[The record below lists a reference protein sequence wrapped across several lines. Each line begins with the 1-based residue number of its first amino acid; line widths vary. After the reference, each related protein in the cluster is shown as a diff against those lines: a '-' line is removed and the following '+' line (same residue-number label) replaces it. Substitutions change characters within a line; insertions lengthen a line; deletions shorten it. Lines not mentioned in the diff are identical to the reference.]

1 MSGLGDEDLQARV
14 HRALASVSRVRI
26 LQLLEAAPRDV
37 AGIAALTGLH
47 ANTVRSH
54 LGVLERADLVCR
66 MSTDATGPG
75 RPPVRYRLAPPPPR
89 ARTGGGL
96 ETLTEVLIASLLGV
110 ADDPT
115 AVAVEAGRPLGRA
128 LVGGTPPSTTRE
140 ALERVVTM
148 LDELGFEPELVLG
161 EAQAEVRLHRCPF
174 DDLARRYGE
183 VVCAAH
189 LGLVRGALE
198 ELGARVRA
206 DLVPWVEPTMCLV
219 DLSPG
224 RPPA

>member
-1 MSGLGDEDLQARV
+1 MTGLGREDLQARV
-14 HRALASVSRVRI
+14 HRALASVSRIRI
-26 LQLLEAAPRDV
+26 MQLLEADPREV
-37 AGIAALTGLH
+37 AEIATLTGLH
-47 ANTVRSH
+47 PNTVRNH
-54 LGVLERADLVCR
+54 LGVLERAGLVCR
-66 MSTDATGPG
+66 MPTDATGPG
-75 RPPVRYRLAPPPPR
+75 RPPVRYRLAPPPE
-89 ARTGGGL
+89 ARSGAL

-148 LDELGFEPELVLG
+148 LDELGFEPELVVD

-219 DLSPG
+219 DLSPR
-224 RPPA
+224 RPPG

>member
-37 AGIAALTGLH
+37 AGIATLTGLH

-66 MSTDATGPG
+66 MTTDATGPG
-75 RPPVRYRLAPPPPR
+75 RPPVRYRLAPPPPE
-89 ARTGGGL
+89 AKMGGGL

-110 ADDPT
+110 A
-115 AVAVEAGRPLGRA
+115 
-128 LVGGTPPSTTRE
+128 
-140 ALERVVTM
+140 
-148 LDELGFEPELVLG
+148 
-161 EAQAEVRLHRCPF
+161 

-224 RPPA
+224 PPA